1 LEVWNRSFRIVK
13 LSAQVRSTHSQDGAI
28 VLDILH
34 GQMFSANVVGSRI
47 LELLKQERT
56 EAQMIEELSREFCVP
71 REVVHADLREFLAH
85 LEKHHLLETRFVNG
99 QR

>member
-1 LEVWNRSFRIVK
+1 MK

-47 LELLKQERT
+47 LELLKRERT
-56 EAQMIEELSREFCVP
+56 EAQMIERAKPRILRPPRSSSCGPPGISRASRETSF
-71 REVVHADLREFLAH
+71 
-85 LEKHHLLETRFVNG
+85 TRNAF
-99 QR
+99 R